1 MDHSSHTRLSPAELT
16 ESTVVGATIYGADD
30 EKVGTISHLH
40 QAGSV
45 AQAVVDVGGFLGIG
59 SKPVL
64 VSLSELNM
72 MRDQHGNV
80 HGMTSW
86 TKDQLKNF
94 PEHQH

>member
-1 MDHSSHTRLSPAELT
+1 MDHSTHTPLGPAELT
-16 ESTVVGATIYGADD
+16 ESTLVGATIYGADD

-40 QAGSV
+40 QSGAV

-64 VSLSELNM
+64 VSLNELNM
-72 MRDQHGNV
+72 MRDHTGSV

-86 TKDQLKNF
+86 TKDELKTF
-94 PEHQH
+94 PEHRH

>member
-1 MDHSSHTRLSPAELT
+1 MDHSSHARLTPAELT
-16 ESTVVGATIYGADD
+16 ESTVVGAAIYGADD

-40 QAGSV
+40 HTGTV

-64 VSLSELNM
+64 VSMSELNM

-94 PEHQH
+94 PEHRD

>member
-1 MDHSSHTRLSPAELT
+1 MDHSTHTRLSPAELT
-16 ESTVVGATIYGADD
+16 EANLVGAVIYGADD

-40 QAGSV
+40 QTGAV
-45 AQAVVDVGGFLGIG
+45 PQAVVDVGGFLGIG

-64 VSLSELNM
+64 VSLGELNM
-72 MRDQHGNV
+72 MRDHTGSI

-86 TKDQLKNF
+86 TKEQLKNF